1 MSHSTDLKFCYL
13 IRILKC
19 DNLFIKI
26 QEGKA
31 SIPGEFKMNPTK
43 QKVNYTFQLT
53 AFWTNSIHNLQK
65 LSK

>member
-31 SIPGEFKMNPTK
+31 SIPREFKMNPTK